1 MKTHIVRTACTL
13 DCPDA
18 CTLDVTVTDGIITDI
33 DAASTGEGNPFTAGF
48 ICRKVQMST
57 KRIYSPERIMT
68 PLIRTGKKGEGEF
81 RSASWDEALNLVATR
96 IETSIKD
103 HGVNSIA
110 PYLYNSSSGI
120 VEGNGSTLELFARL
134 GSPEIE
140 HTICAFTYGRA
151 WQLVFPGLSSADPQS
166 IPQAKLLIIWGANS
180 IASNSHLPPLV
191 NECKANGGTV
201 IVVDPRVTGIA
212 DRADLHVPL
221 LPGTDAV
228 FAMAIAAE
236 LERRGKLNST
246 FIRDHVSGSEEFLAV
261 CREWTLDDAADEC
274 GIDVSILRQCVDLI
288 GATTPAMLRMG
299 WGVERNING
308 GSSMLAIF
316 SLWAIAGHFG
326 VEGSGVLGS
335 TSRVSSA
342 QIDALLPDVVG
353 NRSVVNMNHVGRWL
367 NSDDAPTV
375 LFIQGANPAVT
386 ANDQQRMLLGL
397 ANESV
402 FTVVHE
408 QVMTDTARFAD
419 VVLPATTQFEVDDV
433 AGSYGS
439 FVLQRVN
446 MAIPPIGESR
456 SNDWVG
462 RELAT
467 RLGIHISTPRIENID
482 IAQTTVLL
490 TPVNSVQ
497 FRDMFPAGL
506 KAQLFSPDSELP
518 LPSPMTG
525 RGSTGLYLRL
535 LTSATARTVNSMFAE
550 YDPPTAAVSVHPID
564 ATERGLTDGDT
575 VVVSNSLGTV
585 TLPVSFDARMRVGVC
600 EIPKGLWMRHV
611 ANGMVSNALISDG
624 VNDLGGGACFNEAL
638 VLIEKATFNE

>member
-1 MKTHIVRTACTL
+1 MTINVVRTACTL

-18 CTLDVTVTDGIITDI
+18 CSLDVTVTDGVITDI
-33 DAASTGEGNPFTAGF
+33 DAAKDGELNPFTAGF

-57 KRIYSPERIMT
+57 KRIYSPERIAT
-68 PLIRTGKKGEGEF
+68 PLIRTGKKGAGEF
-81 RSASWDEALNLVATR
+81 RTATWDEALNLIASR
-96 IETSIKD
+96 ITVGIAER
-103 HGVNSIA
+103 GANSIA

-120 VEGNGSTLELFARL
+120 MEGNGSTLELFARL
-134 GSPEIE
+134 GAPEIE

-151 WQLVFPGLSSADPQS
+151 WQQVFPGLSSANPQS
-166 IPQAKLLIIWGANS
+166 IPKAKLLIIWGANS
-180 IASNSHLPPLV
+180 TASNSHLPPLV

-236 LERRGKLNST
+236 LERRGKLNSA
-246 FIRDHVSGSEEFLAV
+246 FIREYVSGSDEFLAV

-274 GIDVSILRQCVDLI
+274 GIDVAVFNECVDLI
-288 GATTPAMLRMG
+288 SASAPAMLRMG
-299 WGVERNING
+299 WGVERNVNG

-316 SLWAIAGHFG
+316 SMWAVAGHFG
-326 VEGSGVLGS
+326 VEGSGILGS

-342 QIDALLPDVVG
+342 RIEALLPEVQDA
-353 NRSVVNMNHVGRWL
+353 RSVVNMNHVGRWL
-367 NSDDAPTV
+367 NSDDAPSV
-375 LFIQGANPAVT
+375 LLIQGANPAVT
-386 ANDQQRMLLGL
+386 ANDQQLMLSGL
-397 ANESV
+397 ANEAV
-402 FTVVHE
+402 FTMVHD

-419 VVLPATTQFEVDDV
+419 VVLPATTQFEVDDF

-439 FVLQRVN
+439 FSLQRVN
-446 MAIPPIGESR
+446 KVIDPVGESR
-456 SNDWVG
+456 SNDWLG
-462 RELAT
+462 RELAA
-467 RLGIHISTPRIENID
+467 RLNVHISTPRPEDID
-482 IAQTTVLL
+482 VAQNTVLL
-490 TPVNSVQ
+490 TPQNSVQ
-497 FRDMFPAGL
+497 FRDAFPEGM
-506 KAQLFSPDSELP
+506 KALLFSPDSELP

-525 RGSTGLYLRL
+525 RGSTGLFLRL
-535 LTSATARTVNSMFAE
+535 LTSATAKTVNSMFAE

-564 ATERGLTDGDT
+564 ADERGLADGDT
-575 VVVSNSLGTV
+575 VVVSNSLGAV
-585 TLPVSFDARMRVGVC
+585 TLPVSIDGRMRVGVC

-638 VLIEKATFNE
+638 VLIEKAAPNE

>member
-1 MKTHIVRTACTL
+1 MKSHIVRTACTL

-18 CTLDVTVTDGIITDI
+18 CTLDVTVTDGVITDI
-33 DAASTGEGNPFTAGF
+33 DAAKDGDVNPFTAGF

-57 KRIYSPERIMT
+57 KRIYSPERIAT
-68 PLIRTGKKGEGEF
+68 PLIRIGKKGDGEF
-81 RSASWDEALNLVATR
+81 RAASWDEALDLIASR
-96 IETSIKD
+96 IKQGITAR
-103 HGVNSIA
+103 GANSIA

-134 GSPEIE
+134 GAPEIE
-140 HTICAFTYGRA
+140 HTICAFTYSRA
-151 WQLVFPGLSSADPQS
+151 WQQVFPGLSSADPQS
-166 IPQAKLLIIWGANS
+166 IPKAKLLIIWGANS
-180 IASNSHLPPLV
+180 TASNSHLPPLV

-274 GIDVSILRQCVDLI
+274 GIDVSVFQECVDLI
-288 GATTPAMLRMG
+288 STSAPAMLRMG
-299 WGVERNING
+299 WVV
-308 GSSMLAIF
+308 
-316 SLWAIAGHFG
+316 AGHFG
-326 VEGSGVLGS
+326 VEGSGILGS

-342 QIDALLPDVVG
+342 RIDALLPEIQDA
-353 NRSVVNMNHVGRWL
+353 RSVVNMNHVGRWL
-367 NSDDAPTV
+367 NSEDAPSV
-375 LFIQGANPAVT
+375 LLIQGANPAVT
-386 ANDQQRMLLGL
+386 ANDQQLMLSGL
-397 ANESV
+397 ANNDV
-402 FTVVHE
+402 FTVVHD
-408 QVMTDTARFAD
+408 QVMTDTARYAD
-419 VVLPATTQFEVDDV
+419 VVLPATTQFEVDDF

-439 FVLQRVN
+439 FALQRVKKV
-446 MAIPPIGESR
+446 IDPVGESR
-456 SNDWVG
+456 SNDWLG
-462 RELAT
+462 RELAG
-467 RLGIHISTPRIENID
+467 RLGVQITTPRAEDIEVTQN
-482 IAQTTVLL
+482 TVILN
-490 TPVNSVQ
+490 PQNSVQ
-497 FRDMFPAGL
+497 FRDVFPEDK
-506 KAQLFSPDSELP
+506 KALLFSPDSELP
-518 LPSPMTG
+518 LPAPMTG
-525 RGSTGLYLRL
+525 RGSTGLFLRL

-564 ATERGLTDGDT
+564 ATERGLTDGDLVT
-575 VVVSNSLGTV
+575 VSNSLGTV
-585 TLPVSFDARMRVGVC
+585 TLPVSVDARMRVGVC

-638 VLIEKATFNE
+638 VLIEKAASL

>member
-1 MKTHIVRTACTL
+1 MKSNVIRTVCTL

-18 CTLDVTVTDGIITDI
+18 CTLDVTVTDGVITDI
-33 DAASTGEGNPFTAGF
+33 DAAKDGDINPFTAGF

-57 KRIYSPERIMT
+57 KRIYSPERIAT
-68 PLIRTGKKGEGEF
+68 PLIRTGKKGDGEF
-81 RSASWDEALNLVATR
+81 RAASWDEALDLIASR
-96 IETSIKD
+96 IKQGITAR
-103 HGVNSIA
+103 GANSIA

-134 GSPEIE
+134 GAPEIE

-151 WQLVFPGLSSADPQS
+151 WQQVFPALSSADPQS
-166 IPQAKLLIIWGANS
+166 IPKAKLLIIWGANS
-180 IASNSHLPPLV
+180 TASNSHLPPLV

-201 IVVDPRVTGIA
+201 IVVDPRLTGIA

-246 FIRDHVSGSEEFLAV
+246 FIRDRVSGSEEFLAV

-274 GIDVSILRQCVDLI
+274 GIDVSVLTECVDLI
-288 GATTPAMLRMG
+288 GASSPAMLRMG
-299 WGVERNING
+299 WGVERNVNG

-316 SLWAIAGHFG
+316 SMWAVAGHFG
-326 VEGSGVLGS
+326 VEGSGILGS

-342 QIDALLPDVVG
+342 RIDAVLPEVQSA
-353 NRSVVNMNHVGRWL
+353 RSVVNMNHVGRWL
-367 NSDDAPTV
+367 NSEHAPSV
-375 LFIQGANPAVT
+375 LLIQGANPAVT
-386 ANDQQRMLLGL
+386 ANDQQLMLSGL
-397 ANESV
+397 ANEEV
-402 FTVVHE
+402 FTVVHD
-408 QVMTDTARFAD
+408 QVMTDTARYAD
-419 VVLPATTQFEVDDV
+419 VVLPATTQFEVDDF

-439 FVLQRVN
+439 FSLQRVN
-446 MAIPPIGESR
+446 KVIEPLGESR
-456 SNDWVG
+456 SNDWLG
-462 RELAT
+462 RELAA
-467 RLGIHISTPRIENID
+467 RLDVQITTPRAEDIEVLQN
-482 IAQTTVLL
+482 TVIL
-490 TPVNSVQ
+490 TPQNSVQ
-497 FRDMFPAGL
+497 FRDVFPDGA

-518 LPSPMTG
+518 LPSPVTG
-525 RGSTGLYLRL
+525 RGSTGLFLRL
-535 LTSATARTVNSMFAE
+535 LTSATAKTVNSMFAE

-564 ATERGLTDGDT
+564 ATERGLMDGDI
-575 VVVSNSLGTV
+575 VVVSNSLGAV
-585 TLPVSFDARMRVGVC
+585 TLPVSVDARMRVGVC

-638 VLIEKATFNE
+638 VLIEKAASNE

>member
-1 MKTHIVRTACTL
+1 MKSNVIRTVCTL

-18 CTLDVTVTDGIITDI
+18 CTLDVTVTDGVITDI
-33 DAASTGEGNPFTAGF
+33 DAAKDGDINPFTAGF

-57 KRIYSPERIMT
+57 KRIYSPERIAT
-68 PLIRTGKKGEGEF
+68 PLIRTGKKGDGEF
-81 RSASWDEALNLVATR
+81 RAASWDEALDLIASR
-96 IETSIKD
+96 IKQGITAR
-103 HGVNSIA
+103 GANSIA

-134 GSPEIE
+134 GAPEIE

-151 WQLVFPGLSSADPQS
+151 WQQIFPALSSADPQS
-166 IPQAKLLIIWGANS
+166 IPKAKLLIIWGANS
-180 IASNSHLPPLV
+180 TASNSHLPPLV

-246 FIRDHVSGSEEFLAV
+246 FIRDRVSGSEEFLAV

-274 GIDVSILRQCVDLI
+274 GIDVSVLTECVDLI
-288 GATTPAMLRMG
+288 SASSPAMLRMG
-299 WGVERNING
+299 WGVERNVNG

-316 SLWAIAGHFG
+316 SMWAVAGHFG
-326 VEGSGVLGS
+326 VEGSGILGS

-342 QIDALLPDVVG
+342 RIDAVLPEVQSA
-353 NRSVVNMNHVGRWL
+353 RSVVNMNHVGRWL
-367 NSDDAPTV
+367 NSEHAPSV

-386 ANDQQRMLLGL
+386 ANDQQLMLSGL
-397 ANESV
+397 ANEEV
-402 FTVVHE
+402 FTVVHD
-408 QVMTDTARFAD
+408 QVMTDTARYAD
-419 VVLPATTQFEVDDV
+419 VVLPATTQFEVDDF

-439 FVLQRVN
+439 FSLQRVN
-446 MAIPPIGESR
+446 KVIEPLGESR
-456 SNDWVG
+456 SNDWLG
-462 RELAT
+462 RELAA
-467 RLGIHISTPRIENID
+467 RLDVQITTPRAEDIEVLQN
-482 IAQTTVLL
+482 TVIL
-490 TPVNSVQ
+490 TPQNSVQ
-497 FRDMFPAGL
+497 FRDVFPDGA

-518 LPSPMTG
+518 LPSPVTG
-525 RGSTGLYLRL
+525 RGSTGLFLRL
-535 LTSATARTVNSMFAE
+535 LTSATAKTVNSMFAE

-564 ATERGLTDGDT
+564 ATERGLTDGDI
-575 VVVSNSLGTV
+575 VVVSNSLGAV
-585 TLPVSFDARMRVGVC
+585 TLPVSVDARMRVGVC

-638 VLIEKATFNE
+638 VLIEKAASNE

>member
-1 MKTHIVRTACTL
+1 MTINVVRTACTL

-18 CTLDVTVTDGIITDI
+18 CTLDVTVTDGVITVI
-33 DAASTGEGNPFTAGF
+33 DAAKDGDVNPFTAGF

-57 KRIYSPERIMT
+57 KRIYSPERITT
-68 PLIRTGKKGEGEF
+68 PLIRTGTKGAGEF
-81 RSASWDEALNLVATR
+81 RTASWDEALGLIAAQ
-96 IETSIKD
+96 IKEGIAAR
-103 HGVNSIA
+103 GVNSIA

-134 GSPEIE
+134 GAPEIE

-151 WQLVFPGLSSADPQS
+151 WQQVFPGLSSANPQS
-166 IPQAKLLIIWGANS
+166 IPKAKLLIIWGANS
-180 IASNSHLPPLV
+180 TASNSHLPPLV
-191 NECKANGGTV
+191 NECKANGGKV

-236 LERRGKLNST
+236 LERRGKLNSA
-246 FIRDHVSGSEEFLAV
+246 FIRDYVSGSEEYLAV

-274 GIDVSILRQCVDLI
+274 GIDVSVFNECVDLI
-288 GATTPAMLRMG
+288 SASSPAMLRIG
-299 WGVERNING
+299 WGVERNVNG
-308 GSSMLAIF
+308 GSSLLAIF
-316 SLWAIAGHFG
+316 SMWAVAGHFG
-326 VEGSGVLGS
+326 IEGSGILAS

-342 QIDALLPDVVG
+342 RIDALLPEIQDA
-353 NRSVVNMNHVGRWL
+353 RSVVNMNHVGRWL
-367 NSDDAPTV
+367 NSDDAPSV
-375 LFIQGANPAVT
+375 LLIQGANPAVT
-386 ANDQQRMLLGL
+386 ANDQQLILAGL
-397 ANESV
+397 ANEAV
-402 FTVVHE
+402 FTVVHD
-408 QVMTDTARFAD
+408 QVMTDTARYAD
-419 VVLPATTQFEVDDV
+419 VVLPATTQFEVDDF

-439 FVLQRVN
+439 FSLQRVN
-446 MAIPPIGESR
+446 KVIEPVGESR
-456 SNDWVG
+456 SNDWLG
-462 RELAT
+462 RELAA
-467 RLGIHISTPRIENID
+467 RLDLQITTPRVEDIEVVQNIE
-482 IAQTTVLL
+482 LL
-490 TPVNSVQ
+490 TPQNSVQ
-497 FRDMFPAGL
+497 FRDAFPNGM

-525 RGSTGLYLRL
+525 RGSTGLFLRL
-535 LTSATARTVNSMFAE
+535 LTSATAKTVNSMFAE

-575 VVVSNSLGTV
+575 VVVSNSLGAV
-585 TLPVSFDARMRVGVC
+585 TLPVSVDARMRVGVC

-638 VLIEKATFNE
+638 VLIEKAASDE

>member
-1 MKTHIVRTACTL
+1 MKSHVVRTACTL

-18 CTLDVTVTDGIITDI
+18 CTLDVTVTDGVITDI
-33 DAASTGEGNPFTAGF
+33 DAAIGDDVNPITSGF

-57 KRIYSPERIMT
+57 KRVYSPERIAT
-68 PLIRTGKKGEGEF
+68 PLIRTGKKGDGEF
-81 RSASWDEALNLVATR
+81 RVASWNEALDLIASR
-96 IETSIKD
+96 IKEGIAD
-103 HGVNSIA
+103 HGANSIA

-120 VEGNGSTLELFARL
+120 LEGNGSTFELFARL
-134 GSPEIE
+134 GAPEIE

-151 WQLVFPGLSSADPQS
+151 WEQVFPGLSSADPQS
-166 IPQAKLLIIWGANS
+166 IPKAKLLIIWGANS
-180 IASNSHLPPLV
+180 TASNSHLPPLI

-236 LERRGKLNST
+236 LERSGKLGTS

-274 GIDVSILRQCVDLI
+274 GVDVSVLRQCVDLI
-288 GATTPAMLRMG
+288 GASGPAMLRMG

-316 SLWAIAGHFG
+316 SLWAVAGHFAT
-326 VEGSGVLGS
+326 EGSGVFGS
-335 TSRVSSA
+335 TSRSTTA
-342 QIDALLPDVVG
+342 RIDALLPDIHGV
-353 NRSVVNMNHVGRWL
+353 RTAVNMNHVGRWL
-367 NSDDAPTV
+367 NSDDAPSV
-375 LFIQGANPAVT
+375 LFVQGANPAVT
-386 ANDQQRMLLGL
+386 ANDQQRMLSGL
-397 ANESV
+397 SNEDV
-402 FTVVHE
+402 FTVVHD
-408 QVMTDTARFAD
+408 QVMTDTARYAD
-419 VVLPATTQFEVDDV
+419 VVLPATTQFEVDDFV
-433 AGSYGS
+433 GSYGS

-446 MAIPPIGESR
+446 KVIEPVGESC
-456 SNDWVG
+456 SNDWLG
-462 RELAT
+462 RELAA
-467 RLGIHISTPRIENID
+467 RLDVHISTPKAKDIEA
-482 IAQTTVLL
+482 AQNSVVL
-490 TPVNSVQ
+490 TPQNSVQ
-497 FRDMFPAGL
+497 FRDVFPDGL

-525 RGSTGLYLRL
+525 RGSTGVYLRL
-535 LTSATARTVNSMFAE
+535 LTPATAKTVNSMFAE

-564 ATERGLTDGDT
+564 ARERDLTDGDT

-585 TLPVSFDARMRVGVC
+585 TLPVSVDARMRVGVC

-611 ANGMVSNALISDG
+611 ANGMVSNSLISDG

-638 VLIEKATFNE
+638 VLIEKVASNE

>member
-1 MKTHIVRTACTL
+1 MKSQVVRTACTL

-18 CTLDVTVTDGIITDI
+18 CTLDVTVTDGVITDI
-33 DAASTGEGNPFTAGF
+33 DAAKDGDINPLTAGF

-57 KRIYSPERIMT
+57 KRIYSPERIVT
-68 PLIRTGKKGEGEF
+68 PLIRTGIKGAGEF
-81 RSASWDEALNLVATR
+81 RSASWDEALDLVASR
-96 IETSIKD
+96 IKEGIAAR
-103 HGVNSIA
+103 GANSIA

-120 VEGNGSTLELFARL
+120 IEGSGSTLELFARL
-134 GSPEIE
+134 GAPEIE

-151 WQLVFPGLSSADPQS
+151 WQQVFPGLSSADPQS
-166 IPQAKLLIIWGANS
+166 IPKAKLLFIWGANS
-180 IASNSHLPPLV
+180 TASNSHLPPLV

-246 FIRDHVSGSEEFLAV
+246 FIRDHVSGAEEFLAV

-274 GIDVSILRQCVDLI
+274 GIDVSVLNECVDLI
-288 GATTPAMLRMG
+288 SDSSPAMLRIG
-299 WGVERNING
+299 WGVERNVNG
-308 GSSMLAIF
+308 GSSLLAIF
-316 SLWAIAGHFG
+316 SMWAVAGHFG
-326 VEGSGVLGS
+326 IEGSGILGS

-342 QIDALLPDVVG
+342 RIDALLPEIQDA
-353 NRSVVNMNHVGRWL
+353 RSVVNMNHVGRWL
-367 NSDDAPTV
+367 NSDDAPSV
-375 LFIQGANPAVT
+375 LLVQGANPAVT
-386 ANDQQRMLLGL
+386 ANDQQLMLAGL
-397 ANESV
+397 ANEAV
-402 FTVVHE
+402 FTVVHD
-408 QVMTDTARFAD
+408 QVMTDTARYAD
-419 VVLPATTQFEVDDV
+419 VVLPGTTQFEVDDF

-439 FVLQRVN
+439 FALQRVN
-446 MAIPPIGESR
+446 KVIDPVGESR

-462 RELAT
+462 RELAA
-467 RLGIHISTPRIENID
+467 RLEVQITTPRAEDIEVTQN
-482 IAQTTVLL
+482 TVILN
-490 TPVNSVQ
+490 PQNSVQ
-497 FRDMFPAGL
+497 FRDAFPDGM
-506 KAQLFSPDSELP
+506 KAQLFSPESELP

-525 RGSTGLYLRL
+525 RGSTGLFLRL
-535 LTSATARTVNSMFAE
+535 LTSATAKTVNSMFAE

-564 ATERGLTDGDT
+564 ATERGLADGEI
-575 VVVSNSLGTV
+575 VVVSNSLGAV
-585 TLPVSFDARMRVGVC
+585 TLPVSVDARMRVGVC

-638 VLIEKATFNE
+638 VLIEKAASQ

>member
-1 MKTHIVRTACTL
+1 MKSHVVRTACTL

-18 CTLDVTVTDGIITDI
+18 CTLDVTVTDGVITDI
-33 DAASTGEGNPFTAGF
+33 DAAKDGDVNPFTSGF

-57 KRIYSPERIMT
+57 KRIYSPERIAT
-68 PLIRTGKKGEGEF
+68 PLIRTGIKGAGEF
-81 RSASWDEALNLVATR
+81 RTASWDEALGLITAQ
-96 IETSIKD
+96 IKEGIAAR
-103 HGVNSIA
+103 GVNSIA

-120 VEGNGSTLELFARL
+120 IEGSGSTVELFARL
-134 GSPEIE
+134 GAPEIE

-151 WQLVFPGLSSADPQS
+151 WQQVFPGLSSADPQS
-166 IPQAKLLIIWGANS
+166 IPKAKLLIIWGANS
-180 IASNSHLPPLV
+180 TASNSHLPPLV

-246 FIRDHVSGSEEFLAV
+246 FIRDHVSGAEEFLAV

-274 GIDVSILRQCVDLI
+274 GIDVSVLNECVDLI
-288 GATTPAMLRMG
+288 STSAPAMLRMG

-316 SLWAIAGHFG
+316 SMWAVAGHFG
-326 VEGSGVLGS
+326 IEGSGILGS

-342 QIDALLPDVVG
+342 RIDALLPEIQEA
-353 NRSVVNMNHVGRWL
+353 RSVVNMNHVGRWL
-367 NSDDAPTV
+367 VSDNAPSV
-375 LFIQGANPAVT
+375 LLVQGANPAVT
-386 ANDQQRMLLGL
+386 ANDQQLMLAGL
-397 ANESV
+397 ANEAV
-402 FTVVHE
+402 FTVVHD
-408 QVMTDTARFAD
+408 QVMTDTALFAD
-419 VVLPATTQFEVDDV
+419 VVLPATTQFEVDDF
-433 AGSYGS
+433 AGSYGAFS
-439 FVLQRVN
+439 LQRVN
-446 MAIPPIGESR
+446 KVIDPVGESR
-456 SNDWVG
+456 SNDWLG
-462 RELAT
+462 REIAA
-467 RLGIHISTPRIENID
+467 RLDVLITTPRAEDIEETQN
-482 IAQTTVLL
+482 TVIL
-490 TPVNSVQ
+490 TPQNSVQ
-497 FRDMFPAGL
+497 FRDAFPDGM
-506 KAQLFSPDSELP
+506 KAQLFSPESELP

-525 RGSTGLYLRL
+525 RGSTGLFLRL
-535 LTSATARTVNSMFAE
+535 LTSATAKTVNSMFAE

-564 ATERGLTDGDT
+564 ATERGLADGEI
-575 VVVSNSLGTV
+575 VVVSNSLGAV
-585 TLPVSFDARMRVGVC
+585 TLPVSVDARMRVGVC

-638 VLIEKATFNE
+638 VLIEKAASQ

>member
-1 MKTHIVRTACTL
+1 MKSNVIRTVCAL

-18 CTLDVTVTDGIITDI
+18 CTLDVTVTDGVITDI
-33 DAASTGEGNPFTAGF
+33 DAAKDGDINPFTAGF

-57 KRIYSPERIMT
+57 KRIYSPERIAT
-68 PLIRTGKKGEGEF
+68 PLIRTGKKGDGEF
-81 RSASWDEALNLVATR
+81 RAASWDEALDLIASR
-96 IETSIKD
+96 IKQGITARGAD
-103 HGVNSIA
+103 SIA

-134 GSPEIE
+134 GAPEIE

-151 WQLVFPGLSSADPQS
+151 WQQIFPGLSSADPQS
-166 IPQAKLLIIWGANS
+166 IPKAKLLIIWGANS
-180 IASNSHLPPLV
+180 TASNSHLPPLV

-236 LERRGKLNST
+236 LERRGKINSA
-246 FIRDHVSGSEEFLAV
+246 FIRDHVNGSEEFLAV

-274 GIDVSILRQCVDLI
+274 GIDVSVFNECVDLI
-288 GATTPAMLRMG
+288 SDSSPAMLRIG
-299 WGVERNING
+299 WGVERNVNG
-308 GSSMLAIF
+308 GSSLLAIF
-316 SLWAIAGHFG
+316 SMWAVTGHFG
-326 VEGSGVLGS
+326 IEGSGILGS

-342 QIDALLPDVVG
+342 RIDALLPEIQDA
-353 NRSVVNMNHVGRWL
+353 RSVVNMNHVGRWL
-367 NSDDAPTV
+367 NSGDAPSV
-375 LFIQGANPAVT
+375 LLVQGANPAVT
-386 ANDQQRMLLGL
+386 ANDQQLMLAGL
-397 ANESV
+397 ANEAV
-402 FTVVHE
+402 FTVVHD
-408 QVMTDTARFAD
+408 QVMTDTARYAD
-419 VVLPATTQFEVDDV
+419 VVLPATTQFEVDDF

-439 FVLQRVN
+439 FALQRVN
-446 MAIPPIGESR
+446 KVIEPLGESR
-456 SNDWVG
+456 SNDWLG
-462 RELAT
+462 RELAA
-467 RLGIHISTPRIENID
+467 RLDVQITTPRAEDIEVLQN
-482 IAQTTVLL
+482 TVIL
-490 TPVNSVQ
+490 TPQNSVQ
-497 FRDMFPAGL
+497 FRDVFPDGA

-518 LPSPMTG
+518 LPSPVTG
-525 RGSTGLYLRL
+525 RGSTGLFLRL
-535 LTSATARTVNSMFAE
+535 LTSATAKTVNSMFAE

-575 VVVSNSLGTV
+575 VVVSNSLGAV
-585 TLPVSFDARMRVGVC
+585 TLPVSVDARMRVGVC

-638 VLIEKATFNE
+638 VLIEKAASNE

>member
-1 MKTHIVRTACTL
+1 MSSQVVRTACTL

-18 CTLDVTVTDGIITDI
+18 CTLDVTVTDGVITDI
-33 DAASTGEGNPFTAGF
+33 DAAVGDDVNPITSGF

-57 KRIYSPERIMT
+57 KRIYSPERIAT
-68 PLIRTGKKGEGEF
+68 PLIRVGKKGEGEF
-81 RSASWDEALNLVATR
+81 RSATWDEALDLVASR
-96 IETSIKD
+96 ITTGITD
-103 HGVNSIA
+103 RGVNSIA

-120 VEGNGSTLELFARL
+120 LEGNGSTFELFARL
-134 GSPEIE
+134 GAPEIE

-151 WQLVFPGLSSADPQS
+151 WDQVFPGLSSADPLS
-166 IPQAKLLIIWGANS
+166 IPKSKLLVIWGANS
-180 IASNSHLPPLV
+180 TASNSHLPPLV

-201 IVVDPRVTGIA
+201 IVIDPRVTGIA

-236 LERRGKLNST
+236 LERRGKLNSG

-274 GIDVSILRQCVDLI
+274 GIDVSVFQECVDLI
-288 GATTPAMLRMG
+288 SGSSPAMLRMG
-299 WGVERNING
+299 WGVERNVNG

-316 SLWAIAGHFG
+316 SMWAVAGHFG
-326 VEGSGVLGS
+326 IEGSGILGS

-342 QIDALLPDVVG
+342 RIDALLPEIQDA
-353 NRSVVNMNHVGRWL
+353 RSVVNMNHVGRWL
-367 NSDDAPTV
+367 NSDDAPSV
-375 LFIQGANPAVT
+375 LLIQGANPAVT
-386 ANDQQRMLLGL
+386 ANDQQRMLAGL
-397 ANESV
+397 ANEAV
-402 FTVVHE
+402 FTVVHD
-408 QVMTDTARFAD
+408 QVMTDTARYAD

-439 FVLQRVN
+439 FVLQRINKV
-446 MAIPPIGESR
+446 IEPVGESR
-456 SNDWVG
+456 SNDWLG

-467 RLGIHISTPRIENID
+467 RLNVQISTPKAEDID
-482 IAQTTVLL
+482 IVQNSVVL
-490 TPVNSVQ
+490 TPQNNVQ
-497 FRDMFPAGL
+497 FRDVFPDGM

-525 RGSTGLYLRL
+525 RGSTGLFLRL

-564 ATERGLTDGDT
+564 ATERGLTDGET
-575 VVVSNSLGTV
+575 VTVSNSLGSV
-585 TLPVSFDARMRVGVC
+585 TIPVSIDSRMRIGVC

-611 ANGMVSNALISDG
+611 PNGMVSNALISDG

-638 VLIEKATFNE
+638 VLIEKAAANE

>member
-1 MKTHIVRTACTL
+1 MKSNVIRTVCTL

-18 CTLDVTVTDGIITDI
+18 CTLDVTVTDGVITDI
-33 DAASTGEGNPFTAGF
+33 DAAKDGDINPFTAGF

-57 KRIYSPERIMT
+57 KRIYSPERIAT
-68 PLIRTGKKGEGEF
+68 PLIRTGKKGDGEF
-81 RSASWDEALNLVATR
+81 RAASWDEALDLIASR
-96 IETSIKD
+96 IKQGITAR
-103 HGVNSIA
+103 GANSIA

-134 GSPEIE
+134 GAPEIE

-151 WQLVFPGLSSADPQS
+151 WQQIFPGLSSADPQS
-166 IPQAKLLIIWGANS
+166 IPKAKLLIIWGANS
-180 IASNSHLPPLV
+180 TASNSHLPPLV

-236 LERRGKLNST
+236 LERRGKLNSS
-246 FIRDHVSGSEEFLAV
+246 FIRDHVSGSEEFLTV

-274 GIDVSILRQCVDLI
+274 GIDVSVLTECVDLI
-288 GATTPAMLRMG
+288 SASSPAMLRMG
-299 WGVERNING
+299 WGVERNVNG

-316 SLWAIAGHFG
+316 SMWAVAGHFG
-326 VEGSGVLGS
+326 VEGSGILGS

-342 QIDALLPDVVG
+342 RIDAVLPEVQSA
-353 NRSVVNMNHVGRWL
+353 RTVVNMNHVGRWL
-367 NSDDAPTV
+367 NSEHAPSV

-386 ANDQQRMLLGL
+386 ANDQQLMLSGL
-397 ANESV
+397 ANEEV
-402 FTVVHE
+402 FTVVHD
-408 QVMTDTARFAD
+408 QVMTDTARYAD
-419 VVLPATTQFEVDDV
+419 VVLPATTQFEVDDF

-439 FVLQRVN
+439 FALQRVN
-446 MAIPPIGESR
+446 KVIEPLGESR
-456 SNDWVG
+456 SNDWLG
-462 RELAT
+462 RELAA
-467 RLGIHISTPRIENID
+467 RLDVQITTPRAEDIEVLQN
-482 IAQTTVLL
+482 TVIL
-490 TPVNSVQ
+490 TPQNSVQ
-497 FRDMFPAGL
+497 FRDVFPDGA

-518 LPSPMTG
+518 LPSPVTG
-525 RGSTGLYLRL
+525 RGSTGLFLRL
-535 LTSATARTVNSMFAE
+535 LTSATAKTVNSMFAE

-575 VVVSNSLGTV
+575 VVVSNSLGDV
-585 TLPVSFDARMRVGVC
+585 TLPVSVDARMRVGVC

-638 VLIEKATFNE
+638 VLIEKAASNE

>member
-1 MKTHIVRTACTL
+1 MKSHVVRTACTL

-18 CTLDVTVTDGIITDI
+18 CTLDVTVTDGVITDI
-33 DAASTGEGNPFTAGF
+33 DAAIEGDINPFTSGF

-57 KRIYSPERIMT
+57 KRIYSPERIAT
-68 PLIRTGKKGEGEF
+68 PLIRTGRKGDGAF
-81 RSASWDEALNLVATR
+81 RAASWDEALDLIALR
-96 IETSIKD
+96 IREGIAAR
-103 HGVNSIA
+103 GVNSIA

-120 VEGNGSTLELFARL
+120 IEGSGSTLELFSRL
-134 GSPEIE
+134 GAPEIE

-151 WQLVFPGLSSADPQS
+151 WQQVFPGLSSADPQS
-166 IPQAKLLIIWGANS
+166 IPKAKLLIIWGANS
-180 IASNSHLPPLV
+180 TASNSHLPPLV

-201 IVVDPRVTGIA
+201 IVVDPRLTGIA

-236 LERRGKLNST
+236 LERRGKLNSA
-246 FIRDHVSGSEEFLAV
+246 FIRDHVSGSEEFLAG

-274 GIDVSILRQCVDLI
+274 GIDVSVFNECVDLI
-288 GATTPAMLRMG
+288 GTSPPAMLRMG

-316 SLWAIAGHFG
+316 SMWAVAGHFG
-326 VEGSGVLGS
+326 MEGSGILGS

-342 QIDALLPDVVG
+342 RIEALLPEIQDA
-353 NRSVVNMNHVGRWL
+353 RSVVNMNHVGRWL
-367 NSDDAPTV
+367 ISDDAPSV
-375 LFIQGANPAVT
+375 LLVQGANPAVT
-386 ANDQQRMLLGL
+386 ANDQQLMLSGL
-397 ANESV
+397 ANEAV
-402 FTVVHE
+402 FTVVHD
-408 QVMTDTARFAD
+408 QVMTDTARYAD
-419 VVLPATTQFEVDDV
+419 VVLPATTQFEVDDF
-433 AGSYGS
+433 AGSYGAFS
-439 FVLQRVN
+439 LQRVN
-446 MAIPPIGESR
+446 KVIDPVGESR
-456 SNDWVG
+456 SNDWLG
-462 RELAT
+462 RELAV
-467 RLGIHISTPRIENID
+467 RLEVQITTPRAED
-482 IAQTTVLL
+482 IGVTQNTVILN
-490 TPVNSVQ
+490 PQNSVQ
-497 FRDMFPAGL
+497 FRDVFPEGK
-506 KAQLFSPDSELP
+506 KALLFSPDSELP

-525 RGSTGLYLRL
+525 RGSTGLFLRL
-535 LTSATARTVNSMFAE
+535 LTSATAKTVNSMFAE

-585 TLPVSFDARMRVGVC
+585 TLPVSVDARMRVGVC

-638 VLIEKATFNE
+638 VLIEKAASQ

>member
-1 MKTHIVRTACTL
+1 MSINVVRTACTL

-18 CTLDVTVTDGIITDI
+18 CTLDVTVTDGVITDI
-33 DAASTGEGNPFTAGF
+33 DAAKDGDVNPFTAGF
-48 ICRKVQMST
+48 ICRKVQMSS
-57 KRIYSPERIMT
+57 KRIYSPERIAT
-68 PLIRTGKKGEGEF
+68 PLIRTGQKGAGEF
-81 RSASWDEALNLVATR
+81 RTATWDEALDLIASRIKDGIATR
-96 IETSIKD
+96 
-103 HGVNSIA
+103 GVNSIA

-120 VEGNGSTLELFARL
+120 LEGNGSTLELFARL
-134 GSPEIE
+134 GAPEIE

-151 WQLVFPGLSSADPQS
+151 WQQVFPGLSSANPQS
-166 IPQAKLLIIWGANS
+166 IPKAKLLIIWGANS
-180 IASNSHLPPLV
+180 TASNSHLPPLV

-201 IVVDPRVTGIA
+201 VVVDPRLTGIA
-212 DRADLHVPL
+212 DRADIHVPL

-236 LERRGKLNST
+236 LERRGKLDLA

-274 GIDVSILRQCVDLI
+274 GIDVSLFIECIDLI
-288 GATTPAMLRMG
+288 SSSVPAMLRMG

-316 SLWAIAGHFG
+316 SMWALTGHFT

-335 TSRVSSA
+335 TSRASSA
-342 QIDALLPDVVG
+342 RIDALLPEVVG
-353 NRSVVNMNHVGRWL
+353 SRAVVNMNHVGRWL
-367 NSDDAPTV
+367 NSDDAPSV
-375 LFIQGANPAVT
+375 LLIQGANPAVT
-386 ANDQQRMLLGL
+386 ANDQQRMLSGL
-397 ANESV
+397 ANEAV
-402 FTVVHE
+402 FTVVHD
-408 QVMTDTARFAD
+408 QVMTDTAKYAD
-419 VVLPATTQFEVDDV
+419 VVLPATTQFEVDDL

-446 MAIPPIGESR
+446 KVIDPVGDSR
-456 SNDWVG
+456 SNDWLG
-462 RELAT
+462 RELAA
-467 RLGIHISTPRIENID
+467 RLDVSISTPRAKDVE
-482 IAQTTVLL
+482 AEQSTVVL
-490 TPVNSVQ
+490 TPQNCVQ
-497 FRDMFPAGL
+497 FRDVFPDGM
-506 KAQLFSPDSELP
+506 KARLFSPDSELP

-564 ATERGLTDGDT
+564 AEERGLADGDA
-575 VVVSNSLGTV
+575 VVVSNSLGAV
-585 TLPVSFDARMRVGVC
+585 TLPVSVDSRMRIGVC

-638 VLIEKATFNE
+638 VLIEKVVSNV